1 MEDLNMGTFK
11 ISFILLIVVAVLLVA
26 YAISTYNRFVSLGN
40 KVDEAYSTMDVYLK
54 KRYDLIPN
62 IVETVK
68 GYAKHESQTLENVI
82 AARNK
87 ALTSATPAEKAE
99 AEKEFSGTLSRL
111 LALTEAYPELKANTN
126 FMELQG
132 QLTNME
138 GEIANARKYYNGV
151 VKTFNTM
158 VESFPSNILAG
169 IFNFNTQPLFTV
181 TSEAEREN
189 VKVQF

>member
-1 MEDLNMGTFK
+1 MGTFK
-11 ISFILLIVVAVLLVA
+11 FSFILLIVVAVLLVA